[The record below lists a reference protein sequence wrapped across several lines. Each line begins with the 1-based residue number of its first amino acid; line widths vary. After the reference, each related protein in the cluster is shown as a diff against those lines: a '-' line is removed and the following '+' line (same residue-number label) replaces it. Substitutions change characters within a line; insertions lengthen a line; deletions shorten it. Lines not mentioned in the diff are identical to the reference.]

1 MATQREQ
8 GIMIILLVL
17 LYSAARTRYVHGG
30 RGEDRQ
36 QCEDLLI
43 KEGDDKRR
51 RWMGLGL
58 EYSDYCMC
66 TCIRDGL

>member
-1 MATQREQ
+1 M
-8 GIMIILLVL
+8 
-17 LYSAARTRYVHGG
+17 HGG